1 MNLFSKQDSLNRN
14 LFHLFGFVS
23 TSAMFLF
30 WLFTGIAAEY
40 GFDLT
45 NHNTSFGVWLA
56 VLIIILLANIAIGIL
71 QVKFDQD
78 KSRNYVGYF
87 TIFVS
92 PLFFPIFASLTMYLR
107 SGLSAKRQDTEIRK
121 YIVDNISVFEKS
133 LPDNNIKLSKEVQK
147 QIDEVTSLQQKQM
160 LDTHNGNAYKLA
172 IIESELPFAQWP
184 KIWDNKE
191 LIAIANDIQQS
202 SKSNNKQKTTKR
214 KWPFTLI
221 AK

>member
-23 TSAMFLF
+23 TSAMLLF

-45 NHNTSFGVWLA
+45 NHNTGFGVWLA
-56 VLIIILLANIAIGIL
+56 ALIIILLANIAIGIL
-71 QVKFDQD
+71 QVLFDED
-78 KSRNYVGYF
+78 KTRNYVGYF

-92 PLFFPIFASLTMYLR
+92 PLVFPIFASLTMYLR
-107 SGLSAKRQDTEIRK
+107 SGLSVKRQDIEIRK

-147 QIDEVTSLQQKQM
+147 QIAEVTSLQQKQL

-172 IIESELPFAQWP
+172 IIERELPFAQWP

-202 SKSNNKQKTTKR
+202 NNKQKTTKR